1 MEAYTRKSTNHFN
14 IYFSQWSTNTTCI
27 HGAQLHQLKWISKI
41 LSFLWDVI
49 NYHPSQKKCLGS
61 SKCLRA
67 VIAMFEPLF
76 IEHLRNHLTMLPKIQ
91 TLHKAYVWKPWGHIS
106 GSILN
111 FAINF
116 INLHENSIFKRTSH
130 YKNQNKTFP
139 KCNMNNGL
147 WICIPYDEKF
157 HTRTEQAHS
166 ETKQQSSL
174 KKFQQKFSLFKMLYI
189 SLRWNPPK
197 MQSLVYLV
205 KCLWKS
211 THKCLYKQTDR
222 TKHVTLLSK
231 RCTCFENWSLMKM
244 SKLNWNGPLKHQF
257 WLQENT
263 SSKYHLKQ
271 NSLHHMCTNIYISVW
286 GISRNCHIYMVLC
299 KVNNKNGSN
308 SLICWQEILYINS
321 VYNFPTTLLTCNK
334 AWLWGPYVNLWTAQS
349 VNCILNF

>member
-1 MEAYTRKSTNHFN
+1 MYDNHGGILVVLF
-14 IYFSQWSTNTTCI
+14 
-27 HGAQLHQLKWISKI
+27 WILLLI
-41 LSFLWDVI
+41 LSTYMRIPFSKELHITKIKTKLSQNAIWI
-49 NYHPSQKKCLGS
+49 MGSESAYHTMKNSY
-61 SKCLRA
+61 
-67 VIAMFEPLF
+67 LF
-76 IEHLRNHLTMLPKIQ
+76 P
-91 TLHKAYVWKPWGHIS
+91 
-106 GSILN
+106 
-111 FAINF
+111 
-116 INLHENSIFKRTSH
+116 
-130 YKNQNKTFP
+130 
-139 KCNMNNGL
+139 
-147 WICIPYDEKF
+147 F

-271 NSLHHMCTNIYISVW
+271 NSLHHVYKHL
-286 GISRNCHIYMVLC
+286 HICL
-299 KVNNKNGSN
+299 GDF
-308 SLICWQEILYINS
+308 QELPHIHGAL
-321 VYNFPTTLLTCNK
+321 
-334 AWLWGPYVNLWTAQS
+334 QS
-349 VNCILNF
+349 